1 MSNYILDNY
10 RIRYEW
16 SKSNMLQS
24 FANINVHITVILQS
38 ILDTKYCS
46 TTFQFRIEYIFGS
59 TTNFCGHLIMCKP
72 NDGCIVRHIKILTIL
87 ITSLNGEGQA
97 TTLTIQYNDYHFVEW
112 FVYLLKKRFI
122 TIKRVLSRTKMNY
135 CLSCYKFAFFVKKK
149 LFSG

>member
-24 FANINVHITVILQS
+24 FANINVLLQS

-46 TTFQFRIEYIFGS
+46 TILQFRIEYIFGS

-112 FVYLLKKRFI
+112 FVYLF
-122 TIKRVLSRTKMNY
+122 
-135 CLSCYKFAFFVKKK
+135 KKK
-149 LFSG
+149 VYHNKKSLIKNQNELLFELL

>member
-24 FANINVHITVILQS
+24 FANINVLLQS
-38 ILDTKYCS
+38 ILDTRYCS
-46 TTFQFRIEYIFGS
+46 TTLQFRIEYIFVS
-59 TTNFCGHLIMCKP
+59 KKFCGHLIMCKP

-112 FVYLLKKRFI
+112 FVYLF
-122 TIKRVLSRTKMNY
+122 
-135 CLSCYKFAFFVKKK
+135 KKK
-149 LFSG
+149 VYHNKKSLIKNQNELLFELL